1 MKLLH
6 IDSSALGSYSVSRQ
20 LTADIVAELKRH
32 HPGTEAKYRDLAA
45 EQLPH
50 WAPVADANDSAA
62 VQGSQMLEEFLD
74 ADVIVIGS
82 PMYNFGI
89 PSQLKA
95 WIDRIAVAGKT
106 FRYTENGPEGLAG
119 GKQVIIASS
128 RGGQYS
134 GGPAAALDFQ
144 EAYLRAV
151 FGFIGVTELEF
162 VRAEGLAI
170 SDEHKAEALKS
181 AQVSIGSITAQMA
194 KAA

>member
-20 LTADIVAELKRH
+20 LTADIVAELKRRT
-32 HPGTEAKYRDLAA
+32 PGIKVRYRDLAA
-45 EQLPH
+45 EPLPH
-50 WAPVADANDSAA
+50 WTPVADASDPAA
-62 VQGSQMLEEFLD
+62 VLGAQVLEEFLD
-74 ADVIVIGS
+74 ADVVLIGS

-89 PSQLKA
+89 SSQLKA
-95 WIDRIAVAGKT
+95 WIDRISVAGKT

-134 GGPAAALDFQ
+134 GGPAAAFDFQ

-151 FGFIGVTELEF
+151 FGFIGITDPEF

-170 SDEHKAEALKS
+170 SEEHKAGAIAS
-181 AQVSIGSITAQMA
+181 ARASIGAINALTA